1 MLKRHAAFVAGID
14 NSDIHPDLLGV
25 NGLGRDHT
33 ARETLAAKGHG
44 FEPHSTKRKP
54 QESAFPSQ
62 AEVERGP
69 GGDSGPRRFIE
80 IVDGRRGGDAHNSN
94 GWM

>member
-1 MLKRHAAFVAGID
+1 MAGID
-14 NSDIHPDLLGV
+14 NSDIHPDLVGI
-25 NGLGRDHT
+25 NGLGRDYT
-33 ARETLAAKGHG
+33 SRETLAAKGHG
-44 FEPHSTKRKP
+44 FEPHSTKGEP
-54 QESAFPSQ
+54 QESASPGQ

-69 GGDSGPRRFIE
+69 VGDSGPHRLIE